1 MNQQA
6 SQSMPVARL
15 FEGIYEYWCG
25 PWRVERHCRVVIAGV
40 SQKLVAAQ
48 LCNGD
53 ELSSAEKEGLADSLF
68 TVDEVDQSPEEWSLS
83 PIDQLPQWAVPLAM
97 RHVSESDVA
106 EAKSAGFLIHKGSA
120 SDGHDLLGR
129 WWWTL
134 SQPGWTGVEASHG
147 AYDSELAAWADA
159 VLALRTDPE
168 LAHTLPQEQVA
179 LPEVEAVLVQAIE
192 ASGFS
197 VSGPTDSRAAEHGEP
212 AWVCNARG
220 ALARANATRID
231 LKMLSEPEKLPQMQR
246 QTAAHRVWVSGL
258 KAGDRVEVPYS
269 LASEDIKPMTVL
281 NNDGAW
287 LRLLPDGYGN
297 TAENTVLADAVSGN
311 LRYGGARIVPL
322 GTANRIA
329 ERIKLS
335 PRP

>member
-68 TVDEVDQSPEEWSLS
+68 TVDEVGRCPEEWSFES
-83 PIDQLPQWAVPLAM
+83 IDQLPQWAVPTGM
-97 RHVSESDVA
+97 RHVTENDVA
-106 EAKSAGFLIHKGSA
+106 EAKSTGFQVHKGNA
-120 SDGHDLLGR
+120 SDDHDLLDR

-134 SQPGWTGVEASHG
+134 SQPGWTGVETSHG
-147 AYDSELAAWADA
+147 DFDSEHAAWADA
-159 VLALRTDPE
+159 VLALRMDPE
-168 LAHTLPQEQVA
+168 LAGTLQQEQSA

-212 AWVCNARG
+212 VWVCNARG
-220 ALARANATRID
+220 ALARANAARVD

-246 QTAAHRVWVSGL
+246 QTAAHRAWVTCL
-258 KAGDRVEVPYS
+258 KKGDRVEVPYS
-269 LASEDIKPMTVL
+269 LASEDIKLMTVL

-287 LRLLPDGYGN
+287 LRLLPDRDPA
-297 TAENTVLADAVSGN
+297 TAEYTVLADAVSGN
-311 LRYGGARIVPL
+311 LRYRGARIVPP
-322 GTANRIA
+322 GTGNRIA
-329 ERIKLS
+329 ERNKLS